1 MQIMGRI
8 EFDLDVLK
16 PHIPSNYGLAQAL
29 EEVPGVFYVQIKTD
43 EIDQKTTSIF
53 ITIKGTEEL
62 SLEAIKEKLE
72 SMNCAL
78 HSVDRVQIDKRT

>member
-1 MQIMGRI
+1 MGLI

-16 PHIPSNYGLAQAL
+16 PHIPSNFGLAQAL
-29 EEVPGVFYVQIKTD
+29 EEIPGVLFVQIKTD

-53 ITIKGTEEL
+53 ITIKGTDEITL
-62 SLEAIKEKLE
+62 DIIKEILE

-78 HSVDRVQIDKRT
+78 HSVDRLQIDNRS

>member
-1 MQIMGRI
+1 MGRI

-16 PHIPSNYGLAQAL
+16 PHNPSNYGVAQAL
-29 EEVPGVFYVQIKTD
+29 EEIPGVLFISIKTD
-43 EIDQKTTSIF
+43 EIDQKTTSVF
-53 ITIKGTEEL
+53 ITIKGTHEL

-72 SMNCAL
+72 TMNCAL

>member
-1 MQIMGRI
+1 MGRI

-16 PHIPSNYGLAQAL
+16 PHIPSNYGVAQAL
-29 EEVPGVFYVQIKTD
+29 DEIPGVQFVQIKTD

-53 ITIKGTEEL
+53 ITIKGTHEL
-62 SLEAIKEKLE
+62 TLEAIKKKLE
-72 SMNCAL
+72 TMNCAL